1 MKIIAFGLRIATV
14 IYAILHFI
22 TYFFLSDFLLVILAM
37 SGFAILLFAF
47 LRFGLKS
54 FKLPL
59 MLFLIGI
66 GVLVYTGNLTFSGLE
81 TGFLQMRDII
91 GLLIIVPMISWV
103 LRGEPYMEAILS
115 RAHHAIDTSRK
126 FYSAVMIFTQII
138 SYFLLFGAI
147 PMVYQFIN
155 GILKEEK
162 GEGWENFKG
171 TAVLR
176 SFALSTMWVVSIPSF
191 IFAVET
197 MNASL
202 WLAILQGLLIAALG
216 IVISVAFSTRQEKK
230 YGLHITDVLQGK
242 IAGIIRGS
250 TSTKVNKK
258 LVKEF
263 LLLFVTLF
271 GTIFALHGIFSLKL
285 MITIPIVIF
294 LWSLLY
300 YGIKRRPGKF
310 MEETRHYVE
319 AGMLKQSYQLSIMLS
334 AGVLI
339 FALNQTGFGTAVV
352 DGVYYLQGHI
362 PFLNFLYLLPFIVI
376 LLGFL
381 GLGPLTVMV
390 LVAGILESIALP
402 YPPELIVL
410 AVTSGS
416 VISILLSPLIMP
428 VIVLS
433 ASNGLNGFKNGI
445 KFNLGYAIVFYILVQ
460 CYIQTMIHIL

>member
-1 MKIIAFGLRIATV
+1 MKIKAYGLRIATI
-14 IYAILHFI
+14 IYAILHFL
-22 TYFFLSDFLLVILAM
+22 TYFFPSDILLTVLAI

-47 LRFGLKS
+47 LHFGLKG

-59 MLFLIGI
+59 MLFLIGLV
-66 GVLVYTGNLTFSGLE
+66 VLSYANNFTLSDIYA
-81 TGFLQMRDII
+81 GFLQMRDII

-103 LRGEPYMEAILS
+103 LRVEAYMEAILS
-115 RAHHAIDTSRK
+115 RAHHAINTSRK
-126 FYSAVMIFTQII
+126 FYFSAMVFTQVI

-155 GILKEEK
+155 DILKGEK

-197 MNASL
+197 MKASL
-202 WLAILQGLLIAALG
+202 WLAIIQGMVIAALG
-216 IVISVAFSTRQEKK
+216 IGISVVFSIRDEKK
-230 YGLHITDVLQGK
+230 YGLDITTVLQGK
-242 IAGIIRGS
+242 IAGILQS
-250 TSTKVNKK
+250 ASSKKVSRK
-258 LVKEF
+258 LVMEF
-263 LLLFVTLF
+263 LFLFVTLF
-271 GTIFALHGIFSLKL
+271 GTIFALHGFFGLEL
-285 MITIPIVIF
+285 MMTIPIVIF
-294 LWSLLY
+294 FWSLLY
-300 YGIKRRPGKF
+300 YAIKRRPGKF
-310 MEETRHYVE
+310 MEEAHHYTKE
-319 AGMLKQSYQLSIMLS
+319 GMLKQSYQLSIMLG

-339 FALNQTGFGTAVV
+339 SALNQTGFGTSIV
-352 DGVYYLQGHI
+352 DGVYYLQQHI

-460 CYIQTMIHIL
+460 CYIQTMIHVI

>member
-1 MKIIAFGLRIATV
+1 MNIIAYGLRIATV
-14 IYAILHFI
+14 IYALLHFI
-22 TYFFLSDFLLVILAM
+22 TYFFTSDILLVIQAI
-37 SGFAILLFAF
+37 SGFGILLFALLHF
-47 LRFGLKS
+47 KLTR

-66 GVLVYTGNLTFSGLE
+66 GVLFYTNHFSLADLYA
-81 TGFLQMRDII
+81 GFLQMRNII

-115 RAHHAIDTSRK
+115 QAHHAIDTSKK
-126 FYSAVMIFTQII
+126 FYFAVMVFTQVI

-155 GILKEEK
+155 GILKDEK

-197 MNASL
+197 MKASL
-202 WLAILQGLLIAALG
+202 WLAILQGLLIAVLG
-216 IVISVAFSTRQEKK
+216 IGLSVAFSTKQEKK
-230 YGLHITDVLQGK
+230 YGLNITSVLQVK
-242 IAGIIRGS
+242 IAGILRGS
-250 TSTKVNKK
+250 TSSKINRK
-258 LVKEF
+258 LVMEF
-263 LLLFVTLF
+263 LLLFITLF
-271 GTIFALHGIFSLKL
+271 GTIFALHGIFSLEL

-294 LWSLLY
+294 FWSLLY

-310 MEETRHYVE
+310 MEEAQHYTKE
-319 AGMLKQSYQLSIMLS
+319 GMLRQSYQLSIMLG

-339 FALNQTGFGTAVV
+339 SALNQTGFGTAVV